1 MKRVDEIKYLYLYLY
16 FIFIEKIILTKTTQ
30 IR

>member
-1 MKRVDEIKYLYLYLY
+1 MKRVDEIKYLYLYRF
-16 FIFIEKIILTKTTQ
+16 FIFIEKMMLTKTTQ

>member
-16 FIFIEKIILTKTTQ
+16 FIFIEKIMLTKTTQ